1 MLFRSMA
8 NPNMVNVSTITG
20 NTVTAALTTT
30 TTTAL
35 LSGSANSVSKVI
47 SIVVANINGSA
58 SASTTMSY
66 YDGTNDRYF
75 AYQITV
81 PAGSSVVLIDKNSGF
96 YITESAQIRGGA
108 SLNSYLT
115 ALISYETIS

>member
-1 MLFRSMA
+1 MA
-8 NPNMVNVSTITG
+8 NPNLGTVTTILG

-30 TTTAL
+30 LTTAL
-35 LSGSANSVSKVI
+35 LSGSANTVHKVNT
-47 SIVVANINGSA
+47 IVVANINGTNAA
-58 SASTTMSY
+58 SCTLSY

-96 YITESAQIRGGA
+96 YVTENAAIRGGA

-115 ALISYETIS
+115 AMISYETMS